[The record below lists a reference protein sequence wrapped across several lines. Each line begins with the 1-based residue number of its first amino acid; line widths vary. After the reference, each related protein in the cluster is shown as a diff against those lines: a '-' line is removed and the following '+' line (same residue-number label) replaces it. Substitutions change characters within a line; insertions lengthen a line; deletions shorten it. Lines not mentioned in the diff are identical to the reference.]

1 MKQEYEVI
9 ETVDGQE
16 AWDLL
21 EKIKPDLIVSDVMM
35 PHMDGIELT
44 KRVKKNDSLAMTP
57 IILLTAV
64 GDEDLQLESYRLGVN
79 DYMTKPFTYELLAFR
94 IKNILEQH
102 KQTGNK
108 VQKLIEVNPTEIEI
122 EPADD
127 QFLKRVLEVIEKN
140 ISVPEF
146 TVEELSKELFM
157 HRAGMYRKLLLLT
170 GKTPLEFIRNIRL
183 KRGRQLLERSQ
194 MNIAEIAYEVGFNK
208 PKKFSQHFKEEFGVT
223 PSQFQKQASQ
233 KV

>member
-1 MKQEYEVI
+1 M
-9 ETVDGQE
+9 
-16 AWDLL
+16 L

-44 KRVKKNDSLAMTP
+44 KRIKNNDSLAATP

-64 GDEDLQLESYRLGVN
+64 GDEELQLESYKLGVS

-94 IKNILEQH
+94 IKNILEQFKQKGH
-102 KQTGNK
+102 KT
-108 VQKLIEVNPTEIEI
+108 QKLIEVNPTEIEI
-122 EPADD
+122 EPADQ

-140 ISVPEF
+140 ISIPEF

-157 HRAGMYRKLLLLT
+157 HRAGVYRKLLSLT
-170 GKTPLEFIRNIRL
+170 GMTPVEFIRNIRI
-183 KRGRQLLERSQ
+183 KRGRQLLEKSQ
-194 MNIAEIAYEVGFNK
+194 LNIAEIAYEVGFNN
-208 PKKFSQHFKEEFGVT
+208 PKKFSQHFKEQYGLT
-223 PSQFQKQASQ
+223 PSQFQKHESQ